1 MLRNFAVRKEIRRIM
16 YYEEDREKL
25 GFEEFRNYFY
35 DNLSTLVTNREHI
48 LRNKDFYEQFIWKA
62 FEKYN
67 NSRTGE
73 YGVKAILTVFEITLH
88 SLFKFQPETELPE
101 DLLNLV

>member
-1 MLRNFAVRKEIRRIM
+1 M

-67 NSRTGE
+67 NSRSDS
-73 YGVKAILTVFEITLH
+73 YSVRQIVLLFEL
-88 SLFKFQPETELPE
+88 SLDAMFKFQPETELPE